1 MLDRGDDDRQSQ
13 QGPDMELII
22 GTIAIVA
29 VLIALAA
36 VRVSRIASWR
46 SVAMI
51 AASTGSLRDCVAFI
65 QHCERLQPNDH
76 R

>member
-1 MLDRGDDDRQSQ
+1 MLDRRVDDGCSSQ

-22 GTIAIVA
+22 GTIVIVA
-29 VLIALAA
+29 VLITLAA

-51 AASTGSLRDCVAFI
+51 AASTGSLKACVAFI
-65 QHCERLQPNDH
+65 QHCERL
-76 R
+76 